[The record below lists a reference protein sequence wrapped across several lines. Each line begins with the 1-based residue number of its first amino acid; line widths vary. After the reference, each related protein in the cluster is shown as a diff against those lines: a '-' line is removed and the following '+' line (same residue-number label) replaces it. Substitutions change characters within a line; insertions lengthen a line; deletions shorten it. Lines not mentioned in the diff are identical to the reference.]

1 MFTEEI
7 LNGKLHFLCSVD
19 ICYILVEQTFG
30 YSLIYK
36 RMNINILGNCTVQV
50 YFLFVDMR
58 LNITIVTGSAVPYF
72 SSSKLENQLKKHIL
86 NVAN

>member
-7 LNGKLHFLCSVD
+7 LNGKLHFLCSVN
-19 ICYILVEQTFG
+19 ICYMLVEQTFG
-30 YSLIYK
+30 YFLIYK
-36 RMNINILGNCTVQV
+36 RMNITILDNCTVQV

-58 LNITIVTGSAVPYF
+58 LNITIVTGGAAPRF